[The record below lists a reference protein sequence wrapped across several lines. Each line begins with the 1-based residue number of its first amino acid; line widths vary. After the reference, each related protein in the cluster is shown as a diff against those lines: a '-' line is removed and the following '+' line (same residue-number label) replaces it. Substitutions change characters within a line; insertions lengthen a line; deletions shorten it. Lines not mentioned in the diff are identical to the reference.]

1 MNEGPFVGAPMRK
14 YRRSLV
20 FAALA
25 ILVIVTAVVAFFVPT
40 TFALC
45 LVAVAAVLVAVG
57 SAALARQL

>member
-1 MNEGPFVGAPMRK
+1 MRK